1 MLSVQGIDSFYGPT
15 QVLFGMSIEVSA
27 GEIVTLLGR
36 NGMGKTTTIR
46 SIMGLNETRNG
57 QIKFEN
63 QDITSWPAYR
73 IAQAGL
79 GLAPEGRRI
88 FPNLNV
94 MENLVATA
102 NNNNELTDPWT
113 VDKIFALFPALKE
126 RAYISGNR
134 ISGGEQQMLSI
145 GRALMTNPKLLLL
158 DEATEG
164 LSPLLRNQIWS
175 SIVKLKDNRQ
185 SILLI
190 DKNLESLIKIGDR
203 HYIVEK
209 GHVVWIGNSEQ
220 LASSEEI
227 QQRYIGLGQSSVSS
241 PT

>member
-1 MLSVQGIDSFYGPT
+1 MLSVHGIDSFYGPT
-15 QVLFGMSIEVSA
+15 QALFDLSIDVRA

-57 QIKFEN
+57 KIDFEN
-63 QDITSWPAYR
+63 QNITNWPAYK
-73 IAQAGL
+73 IARAGL
-79 GLAPEGRRI
+79 ALAPEGRRI

-94 MENLVATA
+94 LENLLATA
-102 NNNNELTDPWT
+102 NNKSGLSDPWT
-113 VDKIFALFPALKE
+113 SDKIFSLFPALAE
-126 RAYISGNR
+126 RAKIRGNR

-175 SIVKLKDNRQ
+175 SIVKLKDNHQ

-190 DKNLESLIKIGDR
+190 DKNLESLLGIGDR
-203 HYIVEK
+203 HYIIEK
-209 GHVVWIGNSEQ
+209 GHVVWTGNSEQ
-220 LASSEEI
+220 LASDEEL
-227 QQRYIGLGQSSVSS
+227 QQRYIGLGHN
-241 PT
+241 PGKD

>member
-1 MLSVQGIDSFYGPT
+1 MLSVQGINSYYGLT
-15 QVLFGMSIEVSA
+15 QVLFEMSIEVKA

-57 QIKFEN
+57 VIFFQN
-63 QDITSWPAYR
+63 QEITNWPAFR

-79 GLAPEGRRI
+79 ALAPEGRRI

-94 MENLVATA
+94 IENLIATA
-102 NNNNELTDPWT
+102 NNKNELTDPWT
-113 VDKIFALFPALKE
+113 VDKIFALFPALE
-126 RAYISGNR
+126 ARAGIAGNR

-145 GRALMTNPKLLLL
+145 GRALMTNPHLLLL

-164 LSPLLRNQIWS
+164 LSPLLRKQIWS

-190 DKNLESLIKIGDR
+190 DKNLESLLRIGDR
-203 HYIVEK
+203 HYVIEK
-209 GHVVWIGNSEQ
+209 GHVVWEGDSAQ
-220 LASSEEI
+220 LASDEEL
-227 QQRYIGLGQSSVSS
+227 QLRYIGLG
-241 PT
+241 

>member
-15 QVLFGMSIEVSA
+15 QVLFGMSIEVNA

-57 QIKFEN
+57 EIKFEN
-63 QDITSWPAYR
+63 QNITNWPAFR

-102 NNNNELTDPWT
+102 NNNNELTDPWS
-113 VDKIFALFPALKE
+113 VDKIFALFPALEE

-241 PT
+241 TT

>member
-1 MLSVQGIDSFYGPT
+1 MLSVQGINSYYGLT
-15 QVLFGMSIEVSA
+15 QVLFEMSIEVKA

-57 QIKFEN
+57 VIFFQN
-63 QDITSWPAYR
+63 QEITNWPAFR

-79 GLAPEGRRI
+79 ALAPEGRRI

-94 MENLVATA
+94 IENLIATA
-102 NNNNELTDPWT
+102 NNKNELTDPWT
-113 VDKIFALFPALKE
+113 VDKIFALFPALE
-126 RAYISGNR
+126 ARAGIAGNR

-145 GRALMTNPKLLLL
+145 GRALMTNPHLLLL

-190 DKNLESLIKIGDR
+190 DKNLESLLRIGDR
-203 HYIVEK
+203 HYVIEK
-209 GHVVWIGNSEQ
+209 GHVVWKGDSAQ
-220 LASSEEI
+220 LASDEEL
-227 QQRYIGLGQSSVSS
+227 QLRYIGLG
-241 PT
+241 

>member
-1 MLSVQGIDSFYGPT
+1 MLSVRGIDSYYGPT
-15 QVLFGMSIEVSA
+15 QVLFGMSIEVNA

-57 QIKFEN
+57 VIFFQN
-63 QDITSWPAYR
+63 QEITNWPAFR

-79 GLAPEGRRI
+79 ALAPEGRRI

-94 MENLVATA
+94 IENLIATA
-102 NNNNELTDPWT
+102 NNKNELTDPWT
-113 VDKIFALFPALKE
+113 VDKIFALFPALE
-126 RAYISGNR
+126 ARASIAGNR

-145 GRALMTNPKLLLL
+145 GRALMTNPQLLLL

-190 DKNLESLIKIGDR
+190 DKNLESLLRIGDR
-203 HYIVEK
+203 HYIIEK
-209 GHVVWIGNSEQ
+209 GHAVWKGDSQQ
-220 LASSEEI
+220 LGSDDEL
-227 QQRYIGLGQSSVSS
+227 QQRYIGLGQ
-241 PT
+241 T

>member
-1 MLSVQGIDSFYGPT
+1 MMLSVRNIDSYYGAT
-15 QVLFGMSIEVSA
+15 QALFDMSIDVSE

-46 SIMGLNETRNG
+46 TIMGLNRTRSG
-57 QIKFEN
+57 SIHFEGEE
-63 QDITSWPAYR
+63 ITNWPSYR
-73 IAQAGL
+73 IAQSGL

-94 MENLVATA
+94 RENLLATA
-102 NNNNELTDPWT
+102 NNASGQDSPWT
-113 VDKIFALFPALKE
+113 VEKIFELFPALEE
-126 RAYISGNR
+126 RAHIPGNR

-164 LSPLLRNQIWS
+164 LSPLLRNQIWH
-175 SIVKLKDNRQ
+175 SIVKLKANRQ

-190 DKNLESLIKIGDR
+190 DKNLESLMEIGDR
-203 HYIVEK
+203 HYIIEK
-209 GHVVWIGNSEQ
+209 GHVVWSGG
-220 LASSEEI
+220 SSELAADEDL
-227 QQRYIGLGQSSVSS
+227 QRRYIGI
-241 PT
+241 

>member
-1 MLSVQGIDSFYGPT
+1 MLSVREIDSYYGPT
-15 QVLFGMSIEVSA
+15 QVLFEMSIEVNA

-46 SIMGLNETRNG
+46 TIMGLNETRNG
-57 QIKFEN
+57 VIFF
-63 QDITSWPAYR
+63 QDQEITNWPAFR

-79 GLAPEGRRI
+79 ALAPEGRRI

-94 MENLVATA
+94 IENLIATA
-102 NNNNELTDPWT
+102 NNKNELTDPWNIE
-113 VDKIFALFPALKE
+113 KIFALFPALE
-126 RAYISGNR
+126 TRATIAGNR

-175 SIVKLKDNRQ
+175 SIVKLKDNKQ

-190 DKNLESLIKIGDR
+190 DKNLESLLRIGDR
-203 HYIVEK
+203 HYIIEK
-209 GHVVWIGNSEQ
+209 GHVVWQGNSEQ
-220 LASSEEI
+220 LASDDKL
-227 QQRYIGLGQSSVSS
+227 QQRYIGLGQ
-241 PT
+241 T

>member
-1 MLSVQGIDSFYGPT
+1 MLSVRKIDSYYGST
-15 QVLFGMSIEVSA
+15 QVLFGMSIEVNE

-36 NGMGKTTTIR
+36 NGMGKSTTIR

-57 QIKFEN
+57 TIIF
-63 QDITSWPAYR
+63 QDQEITNWPAFR

-79 GLAPEGRRI
+79 ALAPEGRRI

-94 MENLVATA
+94 VENLVATA
-102 NNNNELTDPWT
+102 SNKNELNDPWT
-113 VDKIFALFPALKE
+113 VEKIFTLFPALE
-126 RAYISGNR
+126 ARARITGNR

-145 GRALMTNPKLLLL
+145 GRALMTNPRLLLL

-175 SIVKLKDNRQ
+175 SIVQLKDNRQ

-190 DKNLESLIKIGDR
+190 DKNLESLLRIGDR
-203 HYIVEK
+203 HYIIEK
-209 GHVVWIGNSEQ
+209 GHVVWNGDSGQ
-220 LASSEEI
+220 LASDEEL
-227 QQRYIGLGQSSVSS
+227 QQRYIGLGQ
-241 PT
+241 T

>member
-1 MLSVQGIDSFYGPT
+1 MLSVQRVDSFYGPT
-15 QVLFGMSIEVSA
+15 QVLFKMSIEVST

-57 QIKFEN
+57 HIKFE
-63 QDITSWPAYR
+63 DREIAHWPAYR
-73 IAQAGL
+73 IARTGL

-94 MENLVATA
+94 IENLVATA
-102 NNNNELTDPWT
+102 NHDNELTDPWT
-113 VDKIFALFPALKE
+113 VEKVFALFPALE
-126 RAYISGNR
+126 QRAHIAGNR

-164 LSPLLRNQIWS
+164 LSPLLRNQIWD
-175 SIVKLKDNRQ
+175 SIVKLKDNKQ

-190 DKNLESLIKIGDR
+190 DKNLESLIKIADR
-203 HYIVEK
+203 HYIIEK
-209 GHVVWIGNSEQ
+209 GHVVWKGDSQQ
-220 LASSEEI
+220 LASSEDI
-227 QQRYIGLGQSSVSS
+227 QQQYIGLGKG
-241 PT
+241 PAADI

>member
-57 QIKFEN
+57 EIKFEN
-63 QDITSWPAYR
+63 QNITNWPAFR

-102 NNNNELTDPWT
+102 NNNNELTDPWS
-113 VDKIFALFPALKE
+113 VDKIFALFPALEE

>member
-57 QIKFEN
+57 EIKFEN
-63 QDITSWPAYR
+63 QDITNWPAYR

-126 RAYISGNR
+126 RAHISGNR

>member
-1 MLSVQGIDSFYGPT
+1 MLSVQEIDSYYGPT
-15 QVLFGMSIEVSA
+15 QVLFDMSIEVNT

-46 SIMGLNETRNG
+46 TIMGLNETRNG
-57 QIKFEN
+57 VILFQN
-63 QDITSWPAYR
+63 QEITNWPAFK

-79 GLAPEGRRI
+79 ALAPEGRRI

-94 MENLVATA
+94 IENLIATA
-102 NNNNELTDPWT
+102 NNKNELTDPWT
-113 VDKIFALFPALKE
+113 VDKIFALFPALE
-126 RAYISGNR
+126 TRASIAGNR

-190 DKNLESLIKIGDR
+190 DKNLESLLRIGDR

-209 GHVVWIGNSEQ
+209 GHVVWKGNSEQ
-220 LASSEEI
+220 LASNEEL
-227 QQRYIGLGQSSVSS
+227 QQRYIGLGH
-241 PT
+241 T